1 MAKLRDYSDEALL
14 KLLRQDGLEAFE
26 EIYRRYWK
34 KLYSMSYKRVQ
45 SREISEELVQDIF
58 TSLWVAKDN
67 TSIENLSGYLFS
79 AIKYKV
85 INHFARELSRKSYN
99 ERQLAVVKEDN
110 STEEKV
116 LLDDLEGALQEA
128 IGKLPAKRQQIF
140 KLHRQENMSIKQ
152 VASQLGISEKTV
164 ENQYG
169 KAMKMLKLNLKH
181 FTWFPSVS
189 KPILTRILVWPS
201 ILIAHPQTV
210 IL

>member
-1 MAKLRDYSDEALL
+1 MAKQTEYSDDALL
-14 KLLRQDGLEAFE
+14 RLLRQDGLEAFV

-85 INHFARELSRKSYN
+85 INHFARELSRKSYT

-140 KLHRQENMSIKQ
+140 KLHRQENLSIKQ

-164 ENQYG
+164 EKHIT
-169 KAMKMLKLNLKH
+169 KALQRLREKLK
-181 FTWFPSVS
+181 
-189 KPILTRILVWPS
+189 
-201 ILIAHPQTV
+201 QV
-210 IL
+210 IPG

>member
-14 KLLRQDGLEAFE
+14 KLLRQEGLEAFE

-85 INHFARELSRKSYN
+85 INHFARELSRKSYT

-140 KLHRQENMSIKQ
+140 KLHRQENLSIKQ

-181 FTWFPSVS
+181 FT
-189 KPILTRILVWPS
+189 
-201 ILIAHPQTV
+201 
-210 IL
+210 